1 MKLLERDDLLAQL
14 HEQLH
19 RAVSGPGLL
28 AFVEGEAGIG
38 KTSLLRAFAETQH
51 TVPVRWGGCD
61 ALQTPRPLGPLY
73 DITPSGDRFLF
84 LREGGPDGHRTRRG
98 DLRLVRNFLSL
109 TPNARGR

>member
-1 MKLLERDDLLAQL
+1 MVEV
-14 HEQLH
+14 
-19 RAVSGPGLL
+19 AVTPGTPV
-28 AFVEGEAGIG
+28 AIG
-38 KTSLLRAFAETQH
+38 Q
-51 TVPVRWGGCD
+51 
-61 ALQTPRPLGPLY
+61 PRPLFEASRYSERLGPLY